1 MGPGAATDVTEPLFP
16 VQVRNTAYSNT
27 FDVSDIHRLL
37 APDASGKSLALMD
50 AANLFP
56 NFDQLIMLVNDPEY
70 GGSGAVDLAVSS
82 LGASANEIAIHEM
95 GHSFAA
101 LADEYYAGDVF
112 NAEKPN
118 MTQNTNPATIKWKNW
133 LNTMGIG
140 INQHTCPLVPPT
152 CNSDPDFDEFA
163 QWYKPHTNCKMQFL
177 GSDFCAVCK
186 EAIIDVMYGFVDPFK
201 NKIPDLTSMFS
212 FNGSN
217 IQFGSDL
224 ILSTPNTMTI
234 EWRLN
239 GNLLSNR
246 TNSKEFFTYEDFS
259 LMGNVLELKVIDQT
273 GLSRSY
279 LPGNGYEFTL
289 SWIVHKVD
297 LCTGLVDKFDY
308 LNTFPPGSG
317 TNQTQGDDFD
327 WTEWSGPTPT
337 ANTGPSG
344 ALDGNTYLYIEAT
357 GNTPNKQAIFRTDC
371 FDLTDLN
378 RPVFRLYHHLFGSQ
392 IGQLEIK
399 VSVNAGNTY
408 TSEYTIQG
416 DQGDNW
422 KQMEI
427 DLSNFISPYTVIQ
440 ITATTG
446 AGSLGDIA
454 IDLME
459 VIDLCPDFRTLSG
472 LTHNGTQTFKAANK
486 ITSTST
492 VNIGTTTY
500 QAGTAVDLN
509 QGFSVNQGSTFNAQ
523 MGGCN

>member
-1 MGPGAATDVTEPLFP
+1 
-16 VQVRNTAYSNT
+16 
-27 FDVSDIHRLL
+27 
-37 APDASGKSLALMD
+37 
-50 AANLFP
+50 
-56 NFDQLIMLVNDPEY
+56 
-70 GGSGAVDLAVSS
+70 
-82 LGASANEIAIHEM
+82 
-95 GHSFAA
+95 
-101 LADEYYAGDVF
+101 
-112 NAEKPN
+112 
-118 MTQNTNPATIKWKNW
+118 
-133 LNTMGIG
+133 
-140 INQHTCPLVPPT
+140 
-152 CNSDPDFDEFA
+152 
-163 QWYKPHTNCKMQFL
+163 
-177 GSDFCAVCK
+177 
-186 EAIIDVMYGFVDPFK
+186 
-201 NKIPDLTSMFS
+201 
-212 FNGSN
+212 
-217 IQFGSDL
+217 
-224 ILSTPNTMTI
+224 
-234 EWRLN
+234 
-239 GNLLSNR
+239 
-246 TNSKEFFTYEDFS
+246 
-259 LMGNVLELKVIDQT
+259 MGNVLELKVIDQT